1 MVLRIGIAAVVIAMS
16 LLVQARTAQVSGPRQ
31 DGPGMLVSLLDPQF
45 TSVAVADNAS
55 GDNAS
60 GDNASGDNDSGDNA
74 SGDNDSGDNAG
85 NPDEDIVIE
94 NVSPSAAPAAD
105 GPAATEAIG
114 TSAGSDAR
122 IALAGDRIVVTLFPT
137 MPAGITLTVRLIDP
151 TRAPATPGTRVG
163 DLIFA
168 LEALDSTGR
177 TLTTLPAEV
186 NLDVTYSERDVAGL
200 NNQAVTLSWLDP
212 ADNQW
217 KVAPK
222 LVTNPAGNTVAA
234 SVTQLGT
241 YVISVR

>member
-1 MVLRIGIAAVVIAMS
+1 MVLRIAIAAVVIAMS

-55 GDNAS
+55 GDN
-60 GDNASGDNDSGDNA
+60 
-74 SGDNDSGDNAG
+74 DSGDNAG

-94 NVSPSAAPAAD
+94 NVSPSAAPAAA